1 MVFFGDM
8 TQCVTF
14 FHLIY
19 YGLFFTFRLFL
30 MFFGLFF
37 DRLFWLFLDG
47 RCFNNGLLIELN
59 LNGNKLFRGFVG
71 QY

>member
-19 YGLFFTFRLFL
+19 YVLFFTFWLFL

-37 DRLFWLFLDG
+37 DRLFWLFLNG
-47 RCFNNGLLIELN
+47 RCFNDGLLIELS
-59 LNGNKLFRGFVG
+59 LNVGKLFCDFVG